1 MNLTMKLL
9 ILFSFLL
16 SHSSGHRIQLSDS
29 ILDIINTRHVER
41 IMAERRMNS
50 SSSSSS
56 SSATRGED
64 KRYTMVQQN
73 DLIDDDATEDSSTG
87 DLTSYQT
94 PEVAIDFDFNGRRQ
108 SGGSTVPSYN
118 NESGFQYHPTGS
130 APNADI
136 LADLQAYR
144 GDKLLKSSKNAL
156 VVTRKEYLKKDW
168 CKTEPLV
175 QRIREEGCLSRTIIN
190 RFCYGQCNS
199 FYIPKSPKRRRHG
212 GGGGGGGGR
221 NGHGH
226 GGGGHGHHGGRAREV
241 DLDFEDEDLTGP
253 AFRSCAFCKPKKFTW
268 ITVTLRCPSLVP
280 QLRRKR
286 IQRIKQCKCIAEPLN

>member
-1 MNLTMKLL
+1 MKLL
-9 ILFSFLL
+9 ILLSFLL
-16 SHSSGHRIQLSDS
+16 VYSSGHRIQLSDS
-29 ILDIINTRHVER
+29 ILDIINTRHVEQVL
-41 IMAERRMNS
+41 AERRMNAS
-50 SSSSSS
+50 
-56 SSATRGED
+56 RDE
-64 KRYTMVQQN
+64 KRYLVQN
-73 DLIDDDATEDSSTG
+73 ELMDEDATEDSTG
-87 DLTSYQT
+87 DLYQT
-94 PEVAIDFDFNGRRQ
+94 PEVAIDFDFNGRLQ
-108 SGGSTVPSYN
+108 SGSASPVF
-118 NESGFQYHPTGS
+118 NESGFQYQPTGS
-130 APNADI
+130 SPNADI
-136 LADLQAYR
+136 LADLRAYK

-199 FYIPKSPKRRRHG
+199 FYIPKSPKRRRHSG
-212 GGGGGGGGR
+212 GAAGGSGTPGR
-221 NGHGH
+221 GGHG
-226 GGGGHGHHGGRAREV
+226 GHHGGRREV